1 MGEAKR
7 KQLAAQKE
15 VERHDEMIRQAYQ
28 QTSLCIDQYP
38 DNPIQAF

>member
-28 QTSLCIDQYP
+28 QTSLCIDQYL
-38 DNPIQAF
+38 DNPIQAL